1 MEEKGIV
8 LIETFTWARHGDH
21 YDRWFSERKAEKP
34 IDAVVSPTGLV
45 AYWRDLPIAIGFLC
59 KTDSRI
65 AMITNLISEPHALSH
80 IRSRCIDAVIE
91 ALSDTAAREGFLF
104 VTTASVIPSI
114 IKRLEKLG
122 FTRTHENLINLG
134 RSYVDSISNNG
145 GQCASTKSTSSG
157 AEKSSG
163 PGQ

>member
-1 MEEKGIV
+1 MEEKGV
-8 LIETFTWARHGDH
+8 VSIENFSWARHGDH
-21 YDRWFSERKAEKP
+21 YDRWFSDRKADKP

-65 AMITNLISEPHALSH
+65 AMITNIISEPHALSH
-80 IRSRCIDAVIE
+80 IRSMCIDALIE
-91 ALSDTAAREGFLF
+91 ALSNKAVSEGFIF
-104 VTTASVIPSI
+104 VSSASSIPAMI
-114 IKRLEKLG
+114 ERYEKLG
-122 FTRTHENLINLG
+122 FIITHENLINVG

-163 PGQ
+163 PG